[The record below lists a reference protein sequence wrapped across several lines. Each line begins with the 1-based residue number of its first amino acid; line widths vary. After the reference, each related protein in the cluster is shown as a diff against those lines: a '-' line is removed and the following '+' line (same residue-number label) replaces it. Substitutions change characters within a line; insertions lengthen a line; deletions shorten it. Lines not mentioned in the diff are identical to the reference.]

1 MTAYLFIAVL
11 LFLTPANANRHH
23 KKVPKAEATTQV
35 QAPQPAPTPQPP
47 TRGFFPTLCAS
58 LFGDDF
64 EFDLALFSPH
74 FFTSLVILLGGSLL
88 LGLIPSSLFNFIRYR
103 SEKHYERL
111 SRETVDDYDDE

>member
-1 MTAYLFIAVL
+1 MAIYLLIAL
-11 LFLTPANANRHH
+11 LFFIPANANRHH
-23 KKVPKAEATTQV
+23 KKVSKAAATTQV
-35 QAPQPAPTPQPP
+35 QAPQPP

-74 FFTSLVILLGGSLL
+74 FFTSLVILLGGGLL